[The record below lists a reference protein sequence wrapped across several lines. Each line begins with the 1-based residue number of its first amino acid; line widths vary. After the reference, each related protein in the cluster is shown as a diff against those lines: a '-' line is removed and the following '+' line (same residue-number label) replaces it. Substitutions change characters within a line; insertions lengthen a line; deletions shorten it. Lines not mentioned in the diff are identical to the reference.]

1 MQIIPSRPSSL
12 EVGQYGDPN
21 LLPATPDGARSGRR
35 AVRAPSPNPHRRGLV
50 VVVNSSIAVGF
61 VQGQLQYFQSRGF
74 DVTLVCPER
83 RKDEWEVARPEGISV
98 IETPIE
104 RKIAFLRDLGSLWRL
119 WRTMRSL
126 KPAITN
132 VATPKAGLLGGFA
145 AWLNR
150 VPCRFYTLH
159 GLRFE
164 TTKGL
169 KRRLLIWA
177 EMLAC
182 FFADRVVCVSQSV
195 REKAIA
201 YGLTSRER
209 AVVFGSGSCNG
220 VDFWRFAPTPETTAR
235 AADLRR
241 QLGIPAQ
248 ATVVAFVG
256 RLTRDKGIP
265 ELLES
270 FLRLDQQ
277 FRDLRLLLVGCF
289 EDQDPP
295 PASTR
300 KCLQTHPHVIFA
312 GPVTDTPVYYAVADI
327 VVLPS
332 HREGLPMV
340 ILEAKAAGK
349 PVVGAAVTGIV
360 DVVADGET
368 GLLFPAGDVS
378 ALTGALA
385 RLIIDKQL
393 ATRLALA
400 GQEQVKRE
408 FQQERIW
415 EALHQAYRGVLQLK
429 EPAPSSFGSGS
440 ERNGVT
446 VRSKD
451 QSHGT
456 SVTEGAPNRSPA
468 NG

>member
-1 MQIIPSRPSSL
+1 LHP
-12 EVGQYGDPN
+12 
-21 LLPATPDGARSGRR
+21 
-35 AVRAPSPNPHRRGLV
+35 RGLV

-61 VQGQLQYFQSRGF
+61 VQGQLQYFQNSGF

-98 IETPIE
+98 VEIPIE
-104 RKIAFLRDLGSLWRL
+104 RTIAPLRDLASLWRL
-119 WRTMRSL
+119 WRTMRTL
-126 KPAITN
+126 RPAITN

-145 AWLNR
+145 AWLDR

-169 KRRLLIWA
+169 KRRLLIFA
-177 EMLAC
+177 ERLAC

-201 YGLTSRER
+201 CGLMSPER

-220 VDFWRFAPTPETTAR
+220 VDFSRFAATPEKTAR
-235 AADLRR
+235 AAELRH

-265 ELLES
+265 ELIES
-270 FLRLDQQ
+270 FLHLDKQ

-289 EDQDPP
+289 EDQDPL

-300 KCLQTHPHVIFA
+300 KCLETHPHVIFA
-312 GPVTDTPVYYAVADI
+312 GPVTDTPAYYAMADI

-349 PVVGAAVTGIV
+349 LVVGASVTGIV

-368 GLLFPAGDVS
+368 GLLFPAGDVC

-385 RLIIDKQL
+385 RVITDKQL
-393 ATRLALA
+393 ATKLALA

-408 FQQERIW
+408 FQQEQIW
-415 EALHQAYRGVLQLK
+415 EALHQAYLGILQSK
-429 EPAPSSFGSGS
+429 EQPLSSMVSS
-440 ERNGVT
+440 HESNSLT
-446 VRSKD
+446 VRSND
-451 QSHGT
+451 QSRGRN
-456 SVTEGAPNRSPA
+456 VTEASPNSSPA
-468 NG
+468 NS

>member
-1 MQIIPSRPSSL
+1 
-12 EVGQYGDPN
+12 
-21 LLPATPDGARSGRR
+21 
-35 AVRAPSPNPHRRGLV
+35 
-50 VVVNSSIAVGF
+50 
-61 VQGQLQYFQSRGF
+61 
-74 DVTLVCPER
+74 
-83 RKDEWEVARPEGISV
+83 
-98 IETPIE
+98 
-104 RKIAFLRDLGSLWRL
+104 
-119 WRTMRSL
+119 
-126 KPAITN
+126 
-132 VATPKAGLLGGFA
+132 
-145 AWLNR
+145 
-150 VPCRFYTLH
+150 
-159 GLRFE
+159 
-164 TTKGL
+164 
-169 KRRLLIWA
+169 
-177 EMLAC
+177 
-182 FFADRVVCVSQSV
+182 
-195 REKAIA
+195 
-201 YGLTSRER
+201 
-209 AVVFGSGSCNG
+209 

-312 GPVTDTPVYYAVADI
+312 GAVTDTPAYYAVADI

-400 GQEQVKRE
+400 GQEQVIRE

-415 EALHQAYRGVLQLK
+415 EALHQAYLGVLQLK